1 MKSALDLSRALF
13 VFLGGVFCTGG
24 IDTAGAKIWV
34 RKYTG
39 VESFEKKEY
48 T

>member
-1 MKSALDLSRALF
+1 VLLYF
-13 VFLGGVFCTGG
+13 GGVLCTGG

-34 RKYTG
+34 REYTG